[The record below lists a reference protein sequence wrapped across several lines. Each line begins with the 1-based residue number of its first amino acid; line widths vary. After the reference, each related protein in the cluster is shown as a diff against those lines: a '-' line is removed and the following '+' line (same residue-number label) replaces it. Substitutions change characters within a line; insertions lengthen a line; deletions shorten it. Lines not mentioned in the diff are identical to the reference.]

1 MENHEV
7 IVAEIKKHFDGRDLI
22 GEANDR
28 IDQMDH
34 AQLKGL
40 IFVAANRLGIALKG
54 GDYEDAVD
62 AAIHLSGALKIIFDA
77 YDNAD
82 LLAAANTMEGSA

>member
-1 MENHEV
+1 MKEYTEV
-7 IVAEIKKHFDGRDLI
+7 IDEIKSQFDGRDLI

-40 IFVAANRLGIALKG
+40 FFIAASRLGVVLKG
-54 GDYEDAVD
+54 SDYEDAVD
-62 AAIHLSGALKIIFDA
+62 FAIHLSGALKIIFDA

-82 LLAAANTMEGSA
+82 LMATANTMEGSA

>member
-1 MENHEV
+1 MKEH
-7 IVAEIKKHFDGRDLI
+7 AEIIDEIKSQFEGRDLI

-28 IDQMDH
+28 IDQMDN

-40 IFVAANRLGIALKG
+40 VFVAASRLGVAIKG

-62 AAIHLSGALKIIFDA
+62 FAIHLSGALKIIFDA

-82 LLAAANTMEGSA
+82 LLADANTMEGSA